1 MELVVQILL
10 LFIIVASVL
19 RLSFE
24 RGWIIPTLF
33 AVVAAVFVYL
43 TYPYA
48 IEQTKTGLAAYIAD
62 RSLREYAAIFISLD
76 VALIVAYSFSRLSH
90 PRGRRGRVI
99 AFLLRLYP
107 GVLIFP
113 VLFYLQSTLI
123 FVLPGMDFGVVSLL
137 LAAGTVVLLLGLTFL
152 LRFLLP
158 EEEQRLEVLFLVELF
173 VFILGIIASV
183 DETIRMAPTESP
195 IQWSGLVLTLG
206 IGLLCFAVGY
216 FAPRIRRSLKH
227 K

>member
-90 PRGRRGRVI
+90 PRGRRGRLI
-99 AFLLRLYP
+99 AFFLRLYP

-123 FVLPGMDFGVVSLL
+123 FALPGMDFGVVSLL

-152 LRFLLP
+152 LP
-158 EEEQRLEVLFLVELF
+158 EEEQRLEILFLVELF

>member
-123 FVLPGMDFGVVSLL
+123 FALPGMDFGVVSLL
-137 LAAGTVVLLLGLTFL
+137 LAAGTVVLLLGLT
-152 LRFLLP
+152 FLLP